1 MSVAQPDDV
10 AYHRHD
16 GGGAGVALG
25 DVIPLIGPRAGAPQ
39 LSEETY
45 SFEKLDVQVNILLVI
60 LIFPHYV
67 FNDLIDL
74 DSINNRDN

>member
-25 DVIPLIGPRAGAPQ
+25 DVPPLIGPRAGAPQ
-39 LSEETY
+39 LSEIKIQTNAFTFITILKTY
-45 SFEKLDVQVNILLVI
+45 MCK
-60 LIFPHYV
+60 
-67 FNDLIDL
+67 
-74 DSINNRDN
+74 

>member
-25 DVIPLIGPRAGAPQ
+25 DVPPLIGPRAGAPQ

-45 SFEKLDVQVNILLVI
+45 NFEKLDVQVNI
-60 LIFPHYV
+60 
-67 FNDLIDL
+67 
-74 DSINNRDN
+74 